1 MRSGRL
7 IDLQLNMDEIMSDI
21 MDVSDLFR

>member
-21 MDVSDLFR
+21 MDVYDLFR